1 MAKET
6 TGRSN
11 NAVEYGNS
19 RYVQGGTTDRFQNR
33 LGWWERRKLQKRD
46 DDLKFIVGSQT
57 AQRPDLIA
65 FQVYGRVQ
73 LAWLVLQ
80 YNNIVDEKEELLPG
94 TVLRLPTERRVTL
107 DILTRSPGGKPVS

>member
-1 MAKET
+1 MSKAT
-6 TGRSN
+6 TGRSD

-33 LGWWERRKLQKRD
+33 LGWWERRKLEKQD
-46 DDLKFIVGSQT
+46 DDVRFRVGTRT
-57 AQRPDLIA
+57 AMRPDLIA
-65 FQVYGRVQ
+65 FDMYGRVQ

-94 TVLRLPTERRVTL
+94 AVIRLPTERRVTL
-107 DILTRSPGGKPVS
+107 DILNRAPGGKRVS